1 MAGAGPPPGQT
12 SDAVF
17 ITNHVLAGALVG
29 AAWRRRPATAF
40 VIGLVSHV
48 AMDLTP
54 HWGDATLDRDGF
66 YRVARRDGLLGLF
79 VLAALVAASGPARR
93 SVLAGIAGACLLDA
107 DKPCEH
113 LLGVRPF
120 PAWLDRFHAAIQTE
134 APRFAWTEVVAG
146 VLGAGANAAVFRH
159 RGIAGLR

>member
-1 MAGAGPPPGQT
+1 
-12 SDAVF
+12 VF

-29 AAWRRRPATAF
+29 AAWRRRPGVAF
-40 VIGLVSHV
+40 AVGFASHV
-48 AMDLTP
+48 VMDLTP

-66 YRVARRDGLLGLF
+66 YRVARRDGLLGLA
-79 VLAALVAASGPARR
+79 VLAALVAAAGPARR
-93 SVLAGIAGACLLDA
+93 AVLAGIAGACLLDA

-134 APRFAWTEVVAG
+134 APRFAWTEGAAV
-146 VLGAGANAAVFRH
+146 VLGAAANAAVFRH
-159 RGIAGLR
+159 RPRTGLR